1 MAFLCRF
8 GIVVPGVS
16 STIILMLLGIYKVY
30 LASVSSV
37 YLPILIP
44 LGIGVIM
51 GGFCFMKVTK
61 FLLEKFYAPTF
72 YGIIGFT
79 IGSTLVLLPNFSSFW
94 EVLLGGLCCVLRFLL
109 CILFRKLS
117 LSKIFGIFI
126 DIILFML
133 YNDICNQIWQCPFLC
148 TFIHLLDKAYI
159 MRFKF

>member
-1 MAFLCRF
+1 MAFLCLF

-44 LGIGVIM
+44 LGFGVLV

-79 IGSTLVLLPNFSSFW
+79 IGSNFSSFW
-94 EVLLGGLCCVLRFLL
+94 EVLLGGLCCVLRFLY
-109 CILFRKLS
+109 CF
-117 LSKIFGIFI
+117 
-126 DIILFML
+126 
-133 YNDICNQIWQCPFLC
+133 CV
-148 TFIHLLDKAYI
+148 
-159 MRFKF
+159 

>member
-1 MAFLCRF
+1 MAFLCLF

-30 LASVSSV
+30 LSSVSSV

-44 LGIGVIM
+44 LGIGVLM

-79 IGSTLVLLPNFSSFW
+79 IGSTFVLLPNFSSFW
-94 EVLLGGLCCVLRFLL
+94 EVLLGGLCCFLRFLY
-109 CILFRKLS
+109 CF
-117 LSKIFGIFI
+117 
-126 DIILFML
+126 
-133 YNDICNQIWQCPFLC
+133 Y
-148 TFIHLLDKAYI
+148 A
-159 MRFKF
+159 

>member
-1 MAFLCRF
+1 MAFLCLF

-44 LGIGVIM
+44 LGIGVVM

-72 YGIIGFT
+72 YAIIGFT
-79 IGSTLVLLPNFSSFW
+79 IGSTFVLLPNFSSFW
-94 EVLLGGLCCVLRFLL
+94 EVLLGGLCCVLRLLL
-109 CILFRKLS
+109 CIFFRKFPLIKNFQVS
-117 LSKIFGIFI
+117 
-126 DIILFML
+126 
-133 YNDICNQIWQCPFLC
+133 
-148 TFIHLLDKAYI
+148 TFCK
-159 MRFKF
+159 

>member
-1 MAFLCRF
+1 MAFLCLF

-30 LASVSSV
+30 LSSVSSV

-44 LGIGVIM
+44 LGIGVLM

-79 IGSTLVLLPNFSSFW
+79 IGSTLVLLPNFSSFG
-94 EVLLGGLCCVLRFLL
+94 EVLLGGLCCVLRFFY
-109 CILFRKLS
+109 CF
-117 LSKIFGIFI
+117 
-126 DIILFML
+126 
-133 YNDICNQIWQCPFLC
+133 Y
-148 TFIHLLDKAYI
+148 A
-159 MRFKF
+159 